1 MNPANYQDFY
11 QILIIKLSGLFYQII
26 NTQKSVAF
34 LYTNDE
40 ILDRECKKKLFRII
54 KIKPRNKC
62 DQGGKDLN
70 TENYKTLIKEI

>member
-1 MNPANYQDFY
+1 MMTD
-11 QILIIKLSGLFYQII
+11 I
-26 NTQKSVAF
+26 QKSAAF

-70 TENYKTLIKEI
+70 TENYKTIIKEI

>member
-1 MNPANYQDFY
+1 MPFRIAENIKCIKCIAMNSSKHKMMTD
-11 QILIIKLSGLFYQII
+11 I
-26 NTQKSVAF
+26 QKSVAF

-62 DQGGKDLN
+62 DQGGKRL
-70 TENYKTLIKEI
+70 EH